1 MVRLFLAAALCAVGL
16 SGIATHAHA
25 FGTIHGLGQSA
36 EHEKITRLALKPFRL
51 GPKTMAEIAGKRGTF
66 GAVGAPDNPARGLIT
81 RDYAH
86 CDNGDFL
93 ALPGYRHGRAAA
105 AKALGACRAWIFRQ
119 MRNAVLAA
127 GAILDRKGEIRSS
140 QIPTI
145 VGCAY
150 SGAPGRAK
158 CNVLEALGLAFH
170 AAQDFYSHTNW
181 TDVAAPGPVT
191 LTNPPGLRR
200 TRPAAWIDPHKR
212 TGMPRGLISGCFE
225 GIPESRHCK
234 GRVRHALL
242 NKDKGRIDLARNVIG
257 AGATPRGRVDRN
269 FARAVRAA
277 IADTRAKWA
286 WFETTVIQR
295 YGVKRGRRI
304 VCAIRRDRPKGC

>member
-1 MVRLFLAAALCAVGL
+1 MARLILTIALFAVG
-16 SGIATHAHA
+16 IAADAHA

-36 EHEKITRLALKPFRL
+36 EHEKITRIALAPFRL
-51 GPKTMAEIAGKRGTF
+51 GPETMDEIAGKRGSF
-66 GAVGAPDNPARGLIT
+66 GAVGAPDHPARGLINK
-81 RDYAH
+81 DYAH

-93 ALPGYRHGRAAA
+93 ATPGYPHGRAAA
-105 AKALGACRAWIFRQ
+105 ARKLASCRAWIFRQ

-127 GAILDRKGEIRSS
+127 GGILDAKGRIRGS

-145 VGCAY
+145 VSCKY

-181 TDVAAPGPVT
+181 TDRAVPGAT
-191 LTNPPGLRR
+191 GLTNPPGLRHGG
-200 TRPAAWIDPHKR
+200 PAAWIDPRKR
-212 TGMPRGLISGCFE
+212 TGMPAGLISGCFE

-234 GRVRHALL
+234 GRVRHAVL
-242 NKDKGRIDLARNVIG
+242 NKDTGTISVARRSAR
-257 AGATPRGRVDRN
+257 AGTTRRGKVDGN

-277 IADTRAKWA
+277 IADTRTKWA
-286 WFETTVIQR
+286 YFQSTVIAR
-295 YGVKRGRRI
+295 YGIARGRRI
-304 VCAIRRDRPKGC
+304 LCAIRNDKPDGC